1 MKQFVEAEIQVYSN
15 EHHAA
20 IQKADID
27 AWQKFEKNGT
37 EIFRLSADDIDKF
50 QRIATPIWFKWANKD
65 KDAARLF
72 KAQLEIMESPS
83 FGYVTPDMYKGQKLD
98 L

>member
-1 MKQFVEAEIQVYSN
+1 MSRSIA
-15 EHHAA
+15 
-20 IQKADID
+20 
-27 AWQKFEKNGT
+27 
-37 EIFRLSADDIDKF
+37 FRSTTSRSSSA
-50 QRIATPIWFKWANKD
+50 IATPIWFKWANKD
-65 KDAARLF
+65 KDAARVF